1 MQKDLII
8 PNHIAI
14 IMDGNRRWAKKRL
27 LPTNLGHKEGAQRL
41 EDIAKYCSKIG
52 VKYLTVYAFSTENW
66 KRSEEEVNYLMD
78 LLADSISDFDKRFDD
93 DDVRIKLVGDIN
105 GLPKKLQDGIRNIEE
120 RTKNKNGL
128 TVNVAINYGGRAE
141 IINATKRICEDYK
154 NGKIEKIDDISEELL
169 SNYMYT
175 KNDPDPDLIIR
186 TAGEIRMSGFM
197 TWQGVYSEMY
207 FTDTLWPDFK
217 EKELDKAIEEFNN
230 RKRNFGK

>member
-1 MQKDLII
+1 MENKII
-8 PNHIAI
+8 PEHIAI

-41 EDIAKYCSKIG
+41 EDIAKYCKKIG

-66 KRSEEEVNYLMD
+66 KRSEEEVGYLMN
-78 LLADSISDFDKRFDD
+78 LLADSIKDFDKRFEDD
-93 DDVRIKLVGDIN
+93 DIAIRLVGDIN
-105 GLPKKLQDGIRNIEE
+105 GLPPKLQDGIKHIEE
-120 RTKNKNGL
+120 RTKDKSGL

-141 IINATKRICEDYK
+141 IINAAKQLAEDYK
-154 NGKIEKIDDISEELL
+154 SGKINSLDNIDEAML

-175 KNDPDPDLIIR
+175 KHCPDPDLIIR
-186 TAGEIRMSGFM
+186 TAGEIRMSGFL

-207 FTDTLWPDFK
+207 FTNCLWPDFK
-217 EKELDKAIEEFNN
+217 EDELDKAIVEYSH